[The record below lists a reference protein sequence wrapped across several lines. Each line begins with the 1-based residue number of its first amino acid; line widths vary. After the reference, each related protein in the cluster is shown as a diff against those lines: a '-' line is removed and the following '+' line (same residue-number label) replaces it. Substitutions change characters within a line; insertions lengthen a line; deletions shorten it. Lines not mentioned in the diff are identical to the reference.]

1 MNLREALSINL
12 KKERIFMLIN
22 LNCFNKFLQVLFIM

>member
-12 KKERIFMLIN
+12 KKKIIFMLIN

>member
-1 MNLREALSINL
+1 MNLREALGINL
-12 KKERIFMLIN
+12 KKKRIFMLIN